1 MMTTKT
7 PPEFSSLNPADMAE
21 ADTIRV
27 FVNGERRDIQA
38 GQSVLAFLKSLQI
51 APDRV
56 AVELNKSLVRKR
68 DWPGEV
74 IPDGARI
81 EIVEFVGGG

>member
-1 MMTTKT
+1 VQ
-7 PPEFSSLNPADMAE
+7 SPAIPI
-21 ADTIRV
+21 T
-27 FVNGERRDIQA
+27 VNGQPKTVPPD
-38 GQSVLAFLKSLQI
+38 QSVAALLSCLSI

-68 DWPGEV
+68 DWAQTVVPSGSQ
-74 IPDGARI
+74 I